1 MLTKAGAK
9 LLDFGLSKATA
20 SLAGAHSAS
29 PGLSLEITSAGIILG
44 TVQYMAPEQFE
55 GNPADARADIF
66 AFGAVFYEMLSAAKA
81 FEGNSLS
88 SVRAAIREQEPSP
101 LAGLPPMVDRIMRTC
116 LAKDPDDRWQTARDL
131 LRELR
136 WVADARPDAPS
147 AASGVESRASRMVT
161 VGTAIMAL
169 VMTAAF
175 AAGYLYFKGSAPEPL
190 HAPLPARF
198 EVLTPP
204 TSDPMSFALSADGR
218 QLAFVSAS
226 EGVSKLWVRPI
237 DQITAQTFVGTDGA
251 SYPFWAPDGRSI
263 AFFADGK
270 LKRLNFDGSLP
281 QIITDAPTG
290 RGGTWSQ
297 DGVILFS
304 PTTASTL
311 MRVPANGGTPVPVTR
326 LMPGENSHRWP
337 QFLPDARRF
346 LFLSTQG
353 VQGTQGVYIGTLD
366 SENVTKLLDDD
377 TPGVFA
383 APDTILVVRQG
394 TLVALRFDPFRGV
407 VSGEPTSLVQPIGFD
422 SLLVRG
428 AFAVSK
434 AACSR
439 TGRALRNV
447 VS

>member
-1 MLTKAGAK
+1 M
-9 LLDFGLSKATA
+9 
-20 SLAGAHSAS
+20 
-29 PGLSLEITSAGIILG
+29 
-44 TVQYMAPEQFE
+44 
-55 GNPADARADIF
+55 
-66 AFGAVFYEMLSAAKA
+66 
-81 FEGNSLS
+81 
-88 SVRAAIREQEPSP
+88 
-101 LAGLPPMVDRIMRTC
+101 
-116 LAKDPDDRWQTARDL
+116 W
-131 LRELR
+131 
-136 WVADARPDAPS
+136 
-147 AASGVESRASRMVT
+147 
-161 VGTAIMAL
+161 
-169 VMTAAF
+169 
-175 AAGYLYFKGSAPEPL
+175 YFKGSAPEPL

-281 QIITDAPTG
+281 HIITDAPTG

-337 QFLPDARRF
+337 QFLPRRAPLFVPLDTRCAGHAGRLHRHARQRERDKVARR
-346 LFLSTQG
+346 
-353 VQGTQGVYIGTLD
+353 
-366 SENVTKLLDDD
+366 
-377 TPGVFA
+377 
-383 APDTILVVRQG
+383 
-394 TLVALRFDPFRGV
+394 
-407 VSGEPTSLVQPIGFD
+407 
-422 SLLVRG
+422 
-428 AFAVSK
+428 
-434 AACSR
+434 
-439 TGRALRNV
+439 
-447 VS
+447 